1 MIINKDYL
9 NKERNYLEEER
20 KGLEKAI
27 NRLDERFQNKEIE
40 RDKFFKDLNVFT
52 KRGEE
57 LKKRMEK
64 DKRR

>member
-1 MIINKDYL
+1 MIINKDYW